1 MNFLE
6 QIAPR
11 FWIGFVSSREAIECR
26 PVRAFRY
33 AKYFGMGPDIATD
46 PLFMSFA
53 VGGHPAPRLCA
64 NPICRKRLAVL
75 NKKLLCFNCND
86 RALFTGTKRTAKC
99 NWPLR
104 ATAGQGKDAVN
115 NRKQ

>member
-1 MNFLE
+1 VRTEQRDWKEIQASPQRKMNFLE

-46 PLFMSFA
+46 PLYVF
-53 VGGHPAPRLCA
+53 R
-64 NPICRKRLAVL
+64 CRWSP
-75 NKKLLCFNCND
+75 CTS
-86 RALFTGTKRTAKC
+86 ALRQ
-99 NWPLR
+99 PDLP
-104 ATAGQGKDAVN
+104 
-115 NRKQ
+115 